1 MTNVIRFNE
10 AVLDEAAR
18 KIANGGVIVLPTDTV
33 YGIGCA
39 FSRGDAIERIFSIKR
54 RDPNKSIAVLIAELD
69 QISQL
74 TDFFPPSALALA
86 EKFWPG
92 ALTLVVP
99 KKNGLPENLS
109 LAPTVGLRL
118 PDHELTRELIRRSGP
133 LATTSANLS
142 GTPPANAVSEIPGDW
157 FDQLD
162 LVLDGGRV
170 LGGQAST
177 VVDCSG
183 EPLRI
188 LREGAIS
195 AAALGLSPEEPR

>member
-39 FSRGDAIERIFSIKR
+39 FSRGDAIDRIFSIKR

-99 KKNGLPENLS
+99 KKAGLPENLS

-183 EPLRI
+183 E
-188 LREGAIS
+188 
-195 AAALGLSPEEPR
+195 LSTDRKSVV

>member
-39 FSRGDAIERIFSIKR
+39 FSRGDAIDRIFSIKR
-54 RDPNKSIAVLIAELD
+54 RDPNKSIAVLIAGVD

-86 EKFWPG
+86 KKFWPG

-99 KKNGLPENLS
+99 KKAGLPENLS
-109 LAPTVGLRL
+109 LSPTVGLRL
-118 PDHELTRELIRRSGP
+118 PDHELVRELIRRSGP

-142 GTPPANAVSEIPGDW
+142 GTPPAKAISEIPGDW
-157 FDQLD
+157 VDQLD
-162 LVLDGGRV
+162 LILDGGRV
-170 LGGQAST
+170 TGGQAST

-188 LREGAIS
+188 LRESAIS
-195 AAALGLSPEEPR
+195 AAALGLSPETR

>member
-39 FSRGDAIERIFSIKR
+39 FSRGDAIDRIFSIKR

-99 KKNGLPENLS
+99 KKAGLPENLS

-183 EPLRI
+183 EALRI